1 MTRFFMK
8 DKSSH
13 LSRHTLS
20 HGVGDLL
27 HLKFPLSFRALRAF
41 KYRDRVSIMNDILR
55 SIRSSSEG
63 RKKTQIMQSANLN
76 FIQTK
81 KYLNYMLNCGFLVV
95 TERETYALTEKGS
108 KLLLMIEMQK
118 IQSLG

>member
-27 HLKFPLSFRALRAF
+27 HLEFPLSFRALRAF

-55 SIRSSSEG
+55 SIRDSREG
-63 RKKTQIMQSANLN
+63 RKKTQIMPECQLELYSNQEIPQLHA
-76 FIQTK
+76 
-81 KYLNYMLNCGFLVV
+81 
-95 TERETYALTEKGS
+95 
-108 KLLLMIEMQK
+108 
-118 IQSLG
+118 